1 VTERVAKIETLQI
14 PPGRNF
20 LVVAARQFRCAEGM
34 AFSAQNRDIS
44 SR

>member
-14 PPGRNF
+14 LPGRNL
-20 LVVAARQFRCAEGM
+20 LVLAAWQFRCANGV
-34 AFSAQNRDIS
+34 AFLAQNRDIS